1 MGAFTW
7 IDKNGDLSLQPV
19 DYTDTTRPLV
29 RAAPGQGRAAGEVGK
44 APGKEGVKWER
55 DKMKI
60 KIISDGTSKDTKI
73 VNAITGELI
82 DGITEIIWRVKV
94 GGIAKVNLKMLH
106 IPIELV
112 GERQPRFYDITAIG
126 DTWRRFR
133 LFEKK
138 NKITIEELIEWDRN
152 KKEV

>member
-1 MGAFTW
+1 
-7 IDKNGDLSLQPV
+7 
-19 DYTDTTRPLV
+19 
-29 RAAPGQGRAAGEVGK
+29 
-44 APGKEGVKWER
+44 
-55 DKMKI
+55 MKI

-73 VNAITGELI
+73 VNAATGELI
-82 DGITEIIWRVKV
+82 DGITEITWRVKV

-106 IPIELV
+106 IPVELV
-112 GERQPRFYDITAIG
+112 GKRQPRFYDITAIG